1 VKGWWSDGLPLLA
14 YTIQYRGSIMSD
26 MNEAVAPAS
35 SGAAS
40 QEDRTLALI
49 THLSGIFL
57 SFIVP
62 LIIWL
67 TNKDK
72 ADKGF
77 LNDQAKEA
85 LNFQITIAIA
95 WVIAIALSALLIGF
109 LLYPIIIL
117 ANLIFCILAGIK
129 ANEGVA
135 YRYPFALRLI
145 K

>member
-1 VKGWWSDGLPLLA
+1 
-14 YTIQYRGSIMSD
+14 ME
-26 MNEAVAPAS
+26 MNEATSAPPPPPA
-35 SGAAS
+35 GAS
-40 QEDRTLALI
+40 QEDKTLAML
-49 THLSGIFL
+49 THLSGIIL

-62 LIIWL
+62 LVIWL

-72 ADKGF
+72 SDKGW
-77 LNDQAKEA
+77 LNDQAREA

-95 WVIAIALSALLIGF
+95 WVVAIVLSAVAIGF
-109 LLYPIIIL
+109 LLYPVIWIG
-117 ANLIFCILAGIK
+117 NLILCILAGIK

>member
-1 VKGWWSDGLPLLA
+1 
-14 YTIQYRGSIMSD
+14 ME
-26 MNEAVAPAS
+26 MNEATSAPPPPPA
-35 SGAAS
+35 GAS
-40 QEDRTLALI
+40 QEDKTLALL
-49 THLSGIFL
+49 THLSGIIL

-62 LIIWL
+62 LVIWL

-72 ADKGF
+72 SDKGW
-77 LNDQAKEA
+77 LNDQAREA

-95 WVIAIALSALLIGF
+95 WVVAIVLSAVAIGF
-109 LLYPIIIL
+109 LLYPVIWIG
-117 ANLIFCILAGIK
+117 NLILCILAGIK

>member
-1 VKGWWSDGLPLLA
+1 
-14 YTIQYRGSIMSD
+14 MSD
-26 MNEAVAPAS
+26 YNDAINPPPAPTG
-35 SGAAS
+35 GAP

-49 THLSGIFL
+49 THLSGIIL

-62 LIIWL
+62 LVIWL
-67 TNKDK
+67 TNKDR
-72 ADKGF
+72 ADKGW

-85 LNFQITIAIA
+85 LNFQITVLLGYVVSAVLAI
-95 WVIAIALSALLIGF
+95 ILIGGV
-109 LLYPIIIL
+109 LGLAIWVANIIL
-117 ANLIFCILAGIK
+117 CILAAVK

>member
-1 VKGWWSDGLPLLA
+1 
-14 YTIQYRGSIMSD
+14 MSETND
-26 MNEAVAPAS
+26 SMTPPPMSA
-35 SGAAS
+35 GAAS
-40 QEDRTLALI
+40 QEDKTLALLM
-49 THLSGIFL
+49 HLSGIIL

-62 LIIWL
+62 LVIWL

-72 ADKGF
+72 SDKAF

-85 LNFQITIAIA
+85 LNFQVTIAIA
-95 WVIAIALSALLIGF
+95 WVIAATLSFILIGF
-109 LLYPIIIL
+109 LLYPVIL
-117 ANLIFCILAGIK
+117 IFNLIFCILAGVK

>member
-1 VKGWWSDGLPLLA
+1 
-14 YTIQYRGSIMSD
+14 MSD
-26 MNEAVAPAS
+26 INEAITPPPAPG
-35 SGAAS
+35 GAAS
-40 QEDRTLALI
+40 QEDRTLALL
-49 THLSGIFL
+49 THLSGIVL
-57 SFIVP
+57 SFVVP
-62 LIIWL
+62 LVVWL

-85 LNFQITIAIA
+85 LNFQITVAIA
-95 WVIAIALSALLIGF
+95 WVIAVTLSVLLIGF
-109 LLYPIIIL
+109 LLYPVIL
-117 ANLIFCILAGIK
+117 LVNLIFCILAGIK